1 MEYRSW
7 ISTLSG
13 HLFFHLSEPW
23 NYRLDRIVGDVVHFN
38 EKIGDERYIGISLLA
53 DLRDFNNNK
62 DNIPYTRIFFFGK
75 TFPSSTDDGKNFQG
89 TISFFSDNRSGK
101 IFTEDEKNLVK
112 ELNDFKNRLAKL
124 KKHQITSQSTELIT
138 TFNSLESKTLGYKNT
153 GTYTRKIKFSIDS
166 TGLIELGNIDDTKDA
181 TFTSNITEFQQA
193 YYFIKFIFH
202 NHTHHLK
209 SQEDIIRLSK
219 ISDKITDRQFALSLI
234 SDIKKYSVELR
245 NSRNGLRNIEGLL
258 AYAKSLLLILEHK
271 GFLDKETVVREEKY
285 FNNLTQSLNITMQ
298 QNNIKI
304 KETSTRNIIEDIS
317 KIFVILMTLIAPYAI
332 IKSKDIMTMPCKS
345 LDNFLLN
352 DILPLYIYGF
362 FFSFFMIVIFFDWLP
377 NRENSWGYKKIVNV
391 KKMFWTLMKKN
402 HIPTIK
408 GKSISRIITIR
419 QYLYHRG
426 FIDKKTSRYKKF
438 MFTSVILISFIAY
451 SFFN

>member
-124 KKHQITSQSTELIT
+124 KKHQITPQSTELIT

-166 TGLIELGNIDDTKDA
+166 TGLIELGNIDDT
-181 TFTSNITEFQQA
+181 N
-193 YYFIKFIFH
+193 
-202 NHTHHLK
+202 
-209 SQEDIIRLSK
+209 LSK
-219 ISDKITDRQFALSLI
+219 W
-234 SDIKKYSVELR
+234 KY
-245 NSRNGLRNIEGLL
+245 
-258 AYAKSLLLILEHK
+258 
-271 GFLDKETVVREEKY
+271 
-285 FNNLTQSLNITMQ
+285 
-298 QNNIKI
+298 
-304 KETSTRNIIEDIS
+304 
-317 KIFVILMTLIAPYAI
+317 
-332 IKSKDIMTMPCKS
+332 
-345 LDNFLLN
+345 
-352 DILPLYIYGF
+352 
-362 FFSFFMIVIFFDWLP
+362 
-377 NRENSWGYKKIVNV
+377 
-391 KKMFWTLMKKN
+391 
-402 HIPTIK
+402 
-408 GKSISRIITIR
+408 
-419 QYLYHRG
+419 
-426 FIDKKTSRYKKF
+426 
-438 MFTSVILISFIAY
+438 
-451 SFFN
+451 